1 MASPKNL
8 TELNNL
14 DITTDEGD
22 KRECPSCIKL
32 NRELMLKETEY
43 QDRINE
49 LHQQLL
55 KKTEVLGKSNHLEYL
70 QIRMEETMTEAKR
83 HFANYINA
91 RDTLT
96 TFMESRLNQSQL
108 QGGVKGHK
116 IHHDILTVLK
126 KNLEAAELALIQ
138 EKDQIKLS
146 YAKNQAHLLKKD
158 AIIKKKDAKL
168 KALADEIER
177 RRFIESKVQ
186 RYVKGLISKN

>member
-1 MASPKNL
+1 
-8 TELNNL
+8 
-14 DITTDEGD
+14 
-22 KRECPSCIKL
+22 
-32 NRELMLKETEY
+32 
-43 QDRINE
+43 
-49 LHQQLL
+49 
-55 KKTEVLGKSNHLEYL
+55 
-70 QIRMEETMTEAKR
+70 MEETMTEAKR

-96 TFMESRLNQSQL
+96 SFMESRLNQSQL
-108 QGGVKGHK
+108 QGGVKGQK

-158 AIIKKKDAKL
+158 ALIKKKDAKL